1 MFIAYNCN
9 GCTSAPITQY
19 KNNEVY
25 QEITKEYECRDNTKD
40 DRLYIDMRRSR
51 GNSDELE
58 KLTRDDS
65 GINLIVTLKA
75 VVTKKRD

>member
-1 MFIAYNCN
+1 MFVAYNCN

-19 KNNEVY
+19 KNNEIF
-25 QEITKEYECRDNTKD
+25 QDIMKEDKYKDATKD
-40 DRLYIDMRRSR
+40 YRIYINMRRSR

-65 GINLIVTLKA
+65 GVNVIVTLKA
-75 VVTKKRD
+75 AATK

>member
-1 MFIAYNCN
+1 MFVAYNCN

-19 KNNEVY
+19 KNNEIF
-25 QEITKEYECRDNTKD
+25 QDITKEDKYKDATKD
-40 DRLYIDMRRSR
+40 YRIYINMRRSR

-65 GINLIVTLKA
+65 GVNVIVTLKA
-75 VVTKKRD
+75 AATK